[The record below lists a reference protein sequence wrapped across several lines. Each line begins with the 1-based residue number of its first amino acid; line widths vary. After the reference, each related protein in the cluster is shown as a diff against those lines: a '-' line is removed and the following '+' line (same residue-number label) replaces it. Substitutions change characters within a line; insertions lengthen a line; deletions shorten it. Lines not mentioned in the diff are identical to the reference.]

1 MQNKGIIMA
10 DNKQIFLAKE
20 DKIAIG
26 FMIVMFLLLFAGML
40 NENNKRHKQHA
51 AQEQLENIQKQI
63 HTKTFDL
70 SKQK

>member
-1 MQNKGIIMA
+1 MA
-10 DNKQIFLAKE
+10 DNEQIFLAKE

-26 FMIVMFLLLFAGML
+26 FMIVMFLLLSAGML
-40 NENNKRHKQHA
+40 NENNKQHKQHTT
-51 AQEQLENIQKQI
+51 QEQFQKAKKQI

>member
-1 MQNKGIIMA
+1 MA

-26 FMIVMFLLLFAGML
+26 FMIVMFLLLSAGML
-40 NENNKRHKQHA
+40 NENNKQHKQHA
-51 AQEQLENIQKQI
+51 AQEQFQKAKKQI
-63 HTKTFDL
+63 HTKTLDL